1 MDERWV
7 LRGSGPIRS
16 ELVEDVL
23 YGRIAA
29 GELTAW
35 LESSLGRTVGLV
47 TNGTRAMLVLIEHE
61 GDAGFHA
68 VDPGATDATEGGYL
82 LDNGQVDTYA
92 DRDTVPVPEAL
103 RAVAVLV
110 GTGERDLEISWRC
123 NR

>member
-7 LRGSGPIRS
+7 LRGSGPLRS
-16 ELVEDVL
+16 EHVEHVL
-23 YGRIAA
+23 RDRIAA

-35 LESSLGRTVGLV
+35 LESSHGRTVGLV
-47 TNGTRAMLVLIEHE
+47 TNGTRAMLVLMEHE

-92 DRDTVPVPEAL
+92 DRDTVPLPEAL
-103 RAVAVLV
+103 RALVVLV
-110 GTGERDLEISWRC
+110 GAGERDERTSWRC